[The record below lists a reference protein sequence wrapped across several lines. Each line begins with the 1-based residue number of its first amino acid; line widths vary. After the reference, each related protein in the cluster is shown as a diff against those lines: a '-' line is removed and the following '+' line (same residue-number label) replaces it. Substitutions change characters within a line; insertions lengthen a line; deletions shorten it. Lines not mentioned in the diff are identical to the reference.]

1 MQSLSWAPEHS
12 AALREFVER
21 GMSYA
26 DAADAVNARFGTA
39 YSRSAAIGRAKRMGL
54 VVGERAE
61 DRLTM
66 VPRTQKGPNVR
77 GNGTRKRTDQ
87 RGSVAGSPPPVSDRV
102 EPVKL

>member
-1 MQSLSWAPEHS
+1 MQLLSWAPEHS

-54 VVGERAE
+54 VVGGRAE
-61 DRLTM
+61 GPWTWGPGRRRDPMGEGTGQESEPISAVASPDRRLPLLT
-66 VPRTQKGPNVR
+66 
-77 GNGTRKRTDQ
+77 
-87 RGSVAGSPPPVSDRV
+87 GSSP
-102 EPVKL
+102 